1 MRAGDPFWAE
11 VPANVSHLS
20 GRDSALPD
28 ELVDRIL
35 RAEPVEAGAAPEA
48 LALAGMVTT
57 LRRPARPVELRG
69 AASAVA
75 AYRREVTAYALKE
88 QRHRRLSPSVSARIV
103 AAVFAGSLG
112 MGGIAVAAV
121 DGSLPAPLQHFAHV
135 FFGAPPAPVDDDRGG
150 DDAGGTDPAPTLPDT
165 STLGSQASPG
175 TKTSSVPA
183 DPAASDDLVVE
194 PGGETQIGAPGTSPA
209 TGTTDLDATDSTSP
223 EIADAA
229 PPADGH
235 PAGAPRS
242 TGGQAPEDL
251 PTGPPSEPPAPAAP
265 PAPQASPPAAATP
278 ALPAPPEPR
287 GPEVGP
293 PATDRPIGATN
304 AR

>member
-1 MRAGDPFWAE
+1 MSAGDPSWEE
-11 VPANVSHLS
+11 VQANVLHLS

-35 RAEPVEAGAAPEA
+35 RSEPVDVGAAPEA

-75 AYRREVTAYALKE
+75 AFRREMTTCAPKD
-88 QRHRRLSPSVSARIV
+88 QRHRRLRPYVSARIV

-121 DGSLPAPLQHFAHV
+121 DGSLPAPLQHLAHV
-135 FFGAPPAPVDDDRGG
+135 LFGAPPAPADDDRGG
-150 DDAGGTDPAPTLPDT
+150 DGAGGPDPVPTLPDT
-165 STLGSQASPG
+165 SSLSSQESPG
-175 TKTSSVPA
+175 STTSSVPA
-183 DPAASDDLVVE
+183 DPATLDDHVE
-194 PGGETQIGAPGTSPA
+194 PGGETQFGAPGTSSETGA
-209 TGTTDLDATDSTSP
+209 TDSDATDSTSP
-223 EIADAA
+223 EIAEVA

-242 TGGQAPEDL
+242 SGGPALEDR
-251 PTGPPSEPPAPAAP
+251 PTGPPSEPPTLPTPPAPAAS
-265 PAPQASPPAAATP
+265 APHT
-278 ALPAPPEPR
+278 PPEPH
-287 GPEVGP
+287 GPDVEP

>member
-1 MRAGDPFWAE
+1 MSAGDPSWEE
-11 VPANVSHLS
+11 VQANVLHLS

-35 RAEPVEAGAAPEA
+35 RSEPVDVGAAPEA

-75 AYRREVTAYALKE
+75 AFRREMTTCAPKD
-88 QRHRRLSPSVSARIV
+88 QRHRRLRPYVSARIV

-121 DGSLPAPLQHFAHV
+121 DGSLPAPLQQLAHV
-135 FFGAPPAPVDDDRGG
+135 LFGAPPAPADDDRGG
-150 DDAGGTDPAPTLPDT
+150 DGAGGPDPVPTLPDT
-165 STLGSQASPG
+165 SSLSSHESPG
-175 TKTSSVPA
+175 STTSSVPA
-183 DPAASDDLVVE
+183 DPATLDDNVE
-194 PGGETQIGAPGTSPA
+194 PGGETQFGAPGTSSETGA
-209 TGTTDLDATDSTSP
+209 TDSDATDSTSP
-223 EIADAA
+223 EITEVA

-242 TGGQAPEDL
+242 SGGPALEDR
-251 PTGPPSEPPAPAAP
+251 PTGPPSEPPTLPTP
-265 PAPQASPPAAATP
+265 PAPQASPPAPAAP
-278 ALPAPPEPR
+278 APPEPPEPR
-287 GPEVGP
+287 GPDVEP

>member
-1 MRAGDPFWAE
+1 MSAGDPSWEE
-11 VPANVSHLS
+11 VQANVLHLS

-35 RAEPVEAGAAPEA
+35 RSEPVDVGAAPEA

-75 AYRREVTAYALKE
+75 AFRREMTTCAPKD
-88 QRHRRLSPSVSARIV
+88 QRHRRLRPYVSARIV

-121 DGSLPAPLQHFAHV
+121 DGSLPAPLQHLAHV
-135 FFGAPPAPVDDDRGG
+135 LFGAPPAPADDDRGG
-150 DDAGGTDPAPTLPDT
+150 DGAGGPDPVPTLPDT
-165 STLGSQASPG
+165 SSLSSHESPG
-175 TKTSSVPA
+175 STTSSVPA
-183 DPAASDDLVVE
+183 DPATLDDHVE
-194 PGGETQIGAPGTSPA
+194 PGGETQFGAPGTSSETGA
-209 TGTTDLDATDSTSP
+209 TDSDATDSTSP
-223 EIADAA
+223 EITEVA

-242 TGGQAPEDL
+242 SGGPALEDR
-251 PTGPPSEPPAPAAP
+251 PTGPPSEPPTLPTPPAPAAS
-265 PAPQASPPAAATP
+265 APHT
-278 ALPAPPEPR
+278 PPEPH
-287 GPEVGP
+287 GPDVEP